1 MYVCSSQCKF
11 IIYSLVKNFHIVTLA
26 CFKVN
31 KFVVGQSVP
40 MKLLWHFGFEL
51 IKKKKKKKLLLT
63 GQGQLCYN
71 GLRFINFNT
80 AIELKSIW
88 NAVL

>member
-51 IKKKKKKKLLLT
+51 IKKEKKTVVNRSGTALL
-63 GQGQLCYN
+63 
-71 GLRFINFNT
+71 
-80 AIELKSIW
+80 
-88 NAVL
+88 